1 MTKNSYLINFPKKNL
16 VFISFIIF
24 IIISVISVHAEE
36 ELTLDDEIPSKPVKK
51 KNSTNPKLTKQKDD
65 LDFSQNETQTT
76 ENKKSKISQP
86 ETKTAFTIEMEDL
99 FQKKQYN
106 KMTKILWSKIDL
118 LNFAEL
124 SLLMRGHFFAQEYND
139 SIRVANLILAK
150 DEKNEEA
157 LTNIGNCK
165 LKLKKDREAKEYF
178 TKATEVNPIYY
189 PAINGLVEI
198 YEKSHNYY
206 ELRLIYLDLI
216 HKLGERPD
224 YVKKL
229 CEINTKDAV
238 NDAAIEFCNKS
249 ISANPRQS
257 ESYVNLGLVYKN
269 LKDTIKAKEQLK
281 KAADKF
287 PSSDEA
293 QFQYATF
300 SEEQKNF
307 IEAYKY
313 YKQCLQTNEKHE
325 KCFIG
330 LGTSSY
336 QLLKFEDSYNALKKA
351 CGFNRKTSFIVR
363 RAATQARNAKQ
374 NEWSKKLEHLADI
387 CGN

>member
-1 MTKNSYLINFPKKNL
+1 M
-16 VFISFIIF
+16 SFIII

-36 ELTLDDEIPSKPVKK
+36 ELTLDDEIPSKPA
-51 KNSTNPKLTKQKDD
+51 KQKKTTSPASKKQSDD
-65 LDFSQNETQTT
+65 LNFSQNETQKI
-76 ENKKSKISQP
+76 EDKKIKISQP
-86 ETKTAFTIEMEDL
+86 ETKTNFTIAMEDL

-118 LNFAEL
+118 LSLNEL
-124 SLLMRGHFFAQEYND
+124 SLLMKGHFFNEEYSD
-139 SIRVANLILAK
+139 SIKVANLILAK

-178 TKATEVNPIYY
+178 TKATEANPIYS

-198 YEKSHNYY
+198 YEKNHNYY

-216 HKLGERPD
+216 HKLGERPE
-224 YVKKL
+224 YLKKL
-229 CEINTKDAV
+229 CDINTKDAV
-238 NDAAIEFCNKS
+238 NDSAIEFCNKS
-249 ISANPRQS
+249 ISSNPKQP
-257 ESYVNLGLVYKN
+257 ESFVNLGLVYKN
-269 LKDTIKAKEQLK
+269 LKDSIKAKEQLK
-281 KAADKF
+281 RAADKF
-287 PSSDEA
+287 PNSDEA
-293 QFQYATF
+293 QFQYALL

-307 IEAYKY
+307 VEAYKY
-313 YKQCLQTNEKHE
+313 YKQCIQSNLKHE
-325 KCFIG
+325 KCFVG
-330 LGTSSY
+330 LGSSSY

-351 CGFNRKTSFIVR
+351 CSFNRKTSFVVR

-374 NEWSKKLEHLADI
+374 NEWSKKLDHLADI